1 MKIETIQKREEPT
14 LTVLLAVWEDSVLA
28 THDFLPDEAVNEL
41 RPLVYL
47 GLAAIPQ
54 LITVKDEQGL
64 WLAFLGA
71 AEDKIEM
78 LFVASTA
85 RGMGLGKMLITHAVN
100 ELGCQLVDVNE
111 QNQQA
116 VGFYEKMGFE
126 VFERSALDGQ
136 GNPYPILH
144 MRYRQR

>member
-14 LTVLLAVWEDSVLA
+14 LTVLLAVWEDSVQA
-28 THDFLPDEAVNEL
+28 THDFLPDEAVDEL

-54 LITVKDEQGL
+54 LIAVKDEQGL

-71 AEDKIEM
+71 AEGKIEM
-78 LFVASTA
+78 LFVASAA
-85 RGMGLGKMLITHAVN
+85 RGTGLGKMLITHAVN